1 MAKTFPARG
10 FTLIELL
17 VAISLTIIISSFG
30 LAYYSSFNR
39 RQIVEQTAKKIVSD
53 IRLAQSLALSQQKP
67 PPGCTCTNLISYT
80 FTISGTGYTITP
92 DCSLPTTCH
101 DAVKNVTLGGITL
114 SGTDSIKFMVLTQ
127 GVVIAGGSTM
137 TVRKDSYSRTIL
149 IGDGG
154 DLKIQ

>member
-1 MAKTFPARG
+1 MLKSFPARG

-17 VAISLTIIISSFG
+17 VAISLTIIVSSFG

-53 IRLAQSLALSQQKP
+53 IRLAQNLALSQQKP
-67 PPGCTCTNLISYT
+67 ENCPCTNLKSYT
-80 FTISGTGYTITP
+80 FKISSSGYTITP
-92 DCSLPTTCH
+92 DCLPACL
-101 DAVKNVTLGGITL
+101 DAVKDVNLGGITL
-114 SGTDSIKFMVLTQ
+114 SGTTSIKFMVLTQ
-127 GVVIAGGSTM
+127 GVVIAGGSTI

-149 IGDGG
+149 IGTGG